1 MSKELQTVTLDV
13 EGMTCASC
21 VSHVQKALHG
31 VDGVEE
37 ATVNLAVEQ
46 ATVRFDPE
54 LVSLETLSGAV
65 HNAGYEVAGD
75 VKTLAIGGMTCASC
89 VAHVE
94 RSLSSLPGVLSV
106 NVNLATENARV
117 EYIPGI
123 IGLPEFK
130 QAVADAGYE
139 VLPEQETLAEEGPS
153 REERQMQAARRR
165 MILAWA
171 FTVPIIVW
179 MLPEMTAG
187 IAWPNMT
194 VFKLGMLLLSAP
206 VLFWVGRRTYV
217 GAWSSA
223 IHGAPNMDALIAL
236 GTGASFLTGILTF
249 VLAVPSYAGVSAMI
263 MTFHLT
269 GRYVEASAKGRASQ
283 AIRKLLEL
291 GARRA
296 QVLVNGVEREV
307 PIDQVQVGD
316 VMVIR
321 PGEQVPTDGTVVEGE
336 SAVDESMATGESM
349 PVNRGPGDEVI
360 GATINQDGLLKV
372 RATRIG
378 KDTFLAQ
385 VIRLVEQAQGT
396 KVPIQAFADRVT
408 SVFVPIVL
416 GIALLTFLAW
426 FLFPGALRPVVQW
439 ASAFL
444 PWVDP
449 NLNTFTLALITTV
462 SVLVIACPCALG
474 LATPTALMV
483 GSGIGAENGI
493 LIRSGEAIQAM
504 RDVRVVVFDKTGTL
518 TKGKPDVT
526 DEVPVGD
533 VSSETLLSWAASVEM
548 GSEHPL
554 GKAIARHAADRGIE
568 MGQLSDFGA
577 VRGKGVRGRVG
588 LNADGSVDEREVIV
602 GTRSLLEES
611 GVSVAEVEDEMRR
624 LEGEGK
630 TAMLVV
636 VDGELLGMLAVA
648 DTIKDDAVE
657 AIRELKAMGLETAM
671 ITGDNVRTA
680 NAIARQVG
688 IDRVLAEV
696 LPEDKLAE
704 VKRVQQEL
712 AGSEGRQR
720 LVAMVGDGINDA
732 PALTQADVGIAIGTG
747 TDIAIEAADI
757 TLVRGDL
764 GGVISAIKLSRA
776 TFSKVVQGL
785 FWAFF
790 YNVIMIPLGIAGMMH
805 PVLAEIAMATS
816 SITVIT
822 NANLLRRMDIRP
834 EYKR

>member
-291 GARRA
+291 GARSA
-296 QVLVNGVEREV
+296 QVLVDGVEREV

-518 TKGKPDVT
+518 TKGQPDVT

-588 LNADGSVDEREVIV
+588 LSADGSVDEREVIV

-630 TAMLVV
+630 TAMLVA

-757 TLVRGDL
+757 TPVRGDL

-790 YNVIMIPLGIAGMMH
+790 YNVVMIPLGIAGMMH